1 MGKLTPGGEITF
13 SRVLEIFAQNRLEL
27 RRGGEGGL
35 GQVGVVVVD
44 LFVACGRMLGC
55 RTV

>member
-27 RRGGEGGL
+27 RGGEGGL

-44 LFVACGRMLGC
+44 LFVG
-55 RTV
+55 